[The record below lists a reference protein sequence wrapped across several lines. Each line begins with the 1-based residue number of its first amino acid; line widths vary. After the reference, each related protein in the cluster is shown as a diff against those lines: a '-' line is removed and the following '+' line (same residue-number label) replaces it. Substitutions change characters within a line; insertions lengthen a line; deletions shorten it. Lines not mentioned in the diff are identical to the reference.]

1 MYSNNNMYVVAF
13 AAAINIGCLG
23 YVYIVL
29 PLSNTWGLVS
39 ILGQPLKDNSL
50 NGGKCVHKLP

>member
-1 MYSNNNMYVVAF
+1 MYSNNNMYVVAL

-50 NGGKCVHKLP
+50 NGGKVCP